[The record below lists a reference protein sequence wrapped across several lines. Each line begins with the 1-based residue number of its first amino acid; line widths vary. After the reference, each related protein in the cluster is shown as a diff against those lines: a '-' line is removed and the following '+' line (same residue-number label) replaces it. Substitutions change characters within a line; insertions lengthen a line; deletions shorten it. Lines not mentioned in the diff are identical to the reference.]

1 LTWARSTPAAS
12 LSGSLRGGNR
22 LPWGPP
28 RALLSANRPGGT
40 VLNWIWLGL
49 ILIAVLFG
57 AWNGRIDAVQAAA
70 FESAKSAVNL
80 VIGMTGFMIF
90 MLGLMEIAKQG
101 GLLVA
106 IARWL
111 RPLLCRLFP
120 HVPPEH
126 PAMGA
131 MVMNMAS
138 NVLGLGNAA
147 TPFGLKAMEEL
158 DRLNP
163 RPGVA
168 SDSMV
173 LFLAINTSSITL
185 MMPTGTMVIR
195 DQLGSAAP
203 AAIWVPTLI
212 ATTCSTV
219 AAVAAFYLL
228 RGRPRYALG
237 AGPEPAPPEPAAAPA
252 DAEGTADVGE
262 PPAPMGLTQK
272 LVVWGFAVA
281 LLAGLCFQTTRL
293 LAENSPFE
301 TVKLISKDWL
311 VPTLVAALLL
321 VGVAG
326 RVRVYEAMVVGARE
340 GLQVVVRIIP
350 YLVAILVAVGMFR
363 ASGAMELLVRGL
375 DPLTSAV
382 GFPGE
387 ALPMALLRPLSG
399 SGALGI
405 MADILETQGPDSF
418 VGMLVSTLQGS
429 TETTFYVLTLYAGA
443 GRVREL
449 RHALPACLIGDLA
462 GAAGAT
468 VACHLF
474 FG

>member
-1 LTWARSTPAAS
+1 
-12 LSGSLRGGNR
+12 
-22 LPWGPP
+22 
-28 RALLSANRPGGT
+28 

-57 AWNGRIDAVQAAA
+57 GWTGRMEAVQDAA
-70 FESAKSAVNL
+70 FDSAKHAVNL

-90 MLGLMEIAKQG
+90 MLGLMQVAREG
-101 GLLVA
+101 GLLLA
-106 IARWL
+106 IARFLAPVL
-111 RPLLCRLFP
+111 RRLFP
-120 HVPPEH
+120 DVPPDH

-138 NVLGLGNAA
+138 NILGLGNAA

-158 DRLNP
+158 DHLNR

-195 DQLGSAAP
+195 DHAGSAAP
-203 AAIWVPTLI
+203 AAIWIPTLI
-212 ATTCSTV
+212 ATTCSTI
-219 AAVAAFYLL
+219 AAVAAFYAL
-228 RGRPRYALG
+228 RKRKRYAL
-237 AGPEPAPPEPAAAPA
+237 PAAEEAEAVHSAWEEPGEEENVDERPA
-252 DAEGTADVGE
+252 GSARRE
-262 PPAPMGLTQK
+262 PLGLGQRI
-272 LVVWGFAVA
+272 LIGGFIAA
-281 LLAGLCFQTTRL
+281 LLVGLGVETNRL
-293 LAENSPFE
+293 LADNSAFGAA
-301 TVKLISKDWL
+301 KIISKDWL
-311 VPTLVAALLL
+311 VPMLIAGLLL
-321 VGVAG
+321 IGVAG
-326 RVRVYEAMVVGARE
+326 RVRVYEAMIEGARE
-340 GLQVVVRIIP
+340 GLVVVVRIIP
-350 YLVAILVAVGMFR
+350 YLVGILVAVGMFQ
-363 ASGAMELLVRGL
+363 ASGAMDLLVWLL
-375 DPLTSAV
+375 DPITSAV

-405 MADILETQGPDSF
+405 MAATIETHGPDSF

-443 GRVREL
+443 GRVRDL
-449 RHALPACLIGDLA
+449 RHALPACLIGD
-462 GAAGAT
+462 AAGIFGAT
-468 VACHLF
+468 AACHLF

>member
-1 LTWARSTPAAS
+1 M
-12 LSGSLRGGNR
+12 
-22 LPWGPP
+22 
-28 RALLSANRPGGT
+28 

-57 AWNGRIDAVQAAA
+57 AWTGRMEAVQDAA
-70 FESAKSAVNL
+70 FASAKSAVSL
-80 VIGMTGFMIF
+80 VISMTGFMIF
-90 MLGLMEIAKQG
+90 MLGLMEVAKQG
-101 GLLVA
+101 GLLRF
-106 IARWL
+106 IARTL
-111 RPLLCRLFP
+111 APVLKRLFP
-120 HVPPEH
+120 DIPPDH

-158 DRLNP
+158 DGLNR

-195 DQLGSAAP
+195 DHAGSADP
-203 AAIWVPTLI
+203 AAIWLPTLI
-212 ATTCSTV
+212 ATTCSTI
-219 AAVAAFYLL
+219 AAISAFYLL
-228 RGRPRYALG
+228 RRRKRFALPTES
-237 AGPEPAPPEPAAAPA
+237 ADADTPIEEVAADAPLAAESEDPALADSEAAAPPSPLRRIVVA
-252 DAEGTADVGE
+252 GFIAAL
-262 PPAPMGLTQK
+262 ALGLGLEVHT
-272 LVVWGFAVA
+272 
-281 LLAGLCFQTTRL
+281 LLSSHSL
-293 LAENSPFE
+293 LD
-301 TVKLISKDWL
+301 TVKIISKDWL
-311 VPTLVAALLL
+311 VPMLIAALLL
-321 VGVAG
+321 VGFAAG
-326 RVRVYEAMVVGARE
+326 VRVYEAMIVGAKE
-340 GLQVVVRIIP
+340 GLGVVVRIIP
-350 YLVAILVAVGMFR
+350 YLVGILVAVGMFR
-363 ASGAMELLVRGL
+363 ASGAMDLIIRAL
-375 DPLTSAV
+375 DPLTSPL
-382 GFPGE
+382 GFPAE

-405 MADILETQGPDSF
+405 MVETLETHGPDSF

-449 RHALPACLIGDLA
+449 RHALPACLIGDLG
-462 GAAGAT
+462 GAIGAT
-468 VACHLF
+468 LACHLF

>member
-1 LTWARSTPAAS
+1 
-12 LSGSLRGGNR
+12 
-22 LPWGPP
+22 
-28 RALLSANRPGGT
+28 

-57 AWNGRIDAVQAAA
+57 AWNGQMGAVQAAA
-70 FESAKSAVNL
+70 FASAKNAVNL
-80 VIGMTGFMIF
+80 VISMTGFMIF
-90 MLGLMEIAKQG
+90 MLGLMQVAKEG

-111 RPLLCRLFP
+111 RPLLRRLFP
-120 HVPPEH
+120 DIPPEH

-195 DQLGSAAP
+195 DQAGSLAP

-212 ATTCSTV
+212 ATTCSTI
-219 AAVAAFYLL
+219 AAVAAFYAL
-228 RGRPRYALG
+228 RKRRRFAL
-237 AGPEPAPPEPAAAPA
+237 APAAADPGSDPGSVREARSGSGGEDVDLSALSQEREPA
-252 DAEGTADVGE
+252 GPV
-262 PPAPMGLTQK
+262 QK
-272 LVVWGFAVA
+272 LVIAAFFV
-281 LLAGLCFQTTRL
+281 LLGLGMAFQVREM
-293 LAENSPFE
+293 LASNSAFE
-301 TVKLISKDWL
+301 VLKLISRDWL
-311 VPTLVAALLL
+311 VPILIAGLLL
-321 VGVAG
+321 IGLAG
-326 RVRVYEAMVVGARE
+326 RVRVYEAMIEGARD
-340 GLQVVVRIIP
+340 GLGVVVRIIP
-350 YLVAILVAVGMFR
+350 YLVGILVAVGMFR
-363 ASGAMELLVRGL
+363 ASGAMELLVRVL
-375 DPLTSAV
+375 DPVTSAV
-382 GFPGE
+382 GLPGE

-405 MADILETQGPDSF
+405 MADIIATHGPDSF

-443 GRVREL
+443 GRVRDL
-449 RHALPACLIGDLA
+449 RHALPACLIGD
-462 GAAGAT
+462 AAGILGAT
-468 VACHLF
+468 AACHLF